1 MENNLFSIAMTTYN
15 GEKFLR
21 QQLDSIVSQTYTNLE
36 IVICDDR
43 STDSTYKILQEYVT
57 LDDRIKLHLND
68 ENLGPIKN
76 FEKTLS
82 LCSGTYIA
90 LADQDDIW
98 MPNKVET
105 MLNYLKDADIVLGD
119 CHIIDKNG
127 IILFDSF
134 FEQTNSKSGLINNL
148 CKNSYIGC
156 CMAFNRKILAKAL
169 PFPSDIPMHDWWIGL
184 IGEAF
189 GKSIFCKEKLIAYR
203 RHETNAS
210 ASVGISQYGFLKK
223 VYFRIIMLRNL
234 LKRYFFHA

>member
-1 MENNLFSIAMTTYN
+1 MNNNLLSIAMATYN

-21 QQLDSIVSQTYTNLE
+21 QGLDSIVSQTHTHLD
-36 IVICDDR
+36 IVVCDDQ
-43 STDSTYKILQEYVT
+43 STDSTYKILQEYAT
-57 LDDRIKLHLND
+57 LDDRIKLYLND
-68 ENLGPIKN
+68 TNLGPIKN
-76 FEKTLS
+76 FEKALS
-82 LCSGTYIA
+82 LCSGEYIV

-98 MPNKVET
+98 MPNKAAT
-105 MLNYLKDADIVLGD
+105 MLSYLKDADIVLSD
-119 CHIIDKNG
+119 CHIIDENG

-134 FEQTNSKSGLINNL
+134 FEQNNSKSGLINNL
-148 CKNSYIGC
+148 FKNSYIGC

-184 IGEAF
+184 IGETY

-210 ASVGISQYGFLKK
+210 ASAGISEYSLLKK
-223 VYFRIIMLRNL
+223 VHFRIIMLRNL